1 MTHQPIE
8 HPPSEGTHQL
18 RVRYVECDPMG
29 VAHHSSYLPWMEIGR
44 TELLRAVGAS
54 YAELEAAGV
63 FLVIT
68 KCALKYRRP
77 IKYDDL
83 IEIRTK
89 VENASKVKLNHSYEI
104 VLIERSGLA
113 SDQVCAVGETELAC
127 VDSDGKI
134 RVLPEWLRGG

>member
-1 MTHQPIE
+1 MTHQPID
-8 HPPSEGTHQL
+8 PPPTEGVHQL

-89 VENASKVKLNHSYEI
+89 VDNTSKVKLNHSYEI
-104 VLIERSGLA
+104 VLIERSGDA

-127 VDSDGKI
+127 VGSDGKI
-134 RVLPEWLRGG
+134 QILPEWLRA